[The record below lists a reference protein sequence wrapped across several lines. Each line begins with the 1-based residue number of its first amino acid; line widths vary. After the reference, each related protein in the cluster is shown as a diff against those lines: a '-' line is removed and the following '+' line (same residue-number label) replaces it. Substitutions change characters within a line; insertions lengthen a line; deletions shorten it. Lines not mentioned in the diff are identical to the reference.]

1 MKKRKRIGA
10 VIIISLLV
18 IAVICGIFV
27 IYCVRPDIEPEQDR
41 LVSEPAA
48 SPSTEEDA
56 PVTATESAP
65 ADTYVNYLQE
75 SGVFELPISGA
86 SGYASVSLRLYT
98 DQSADANVI
107 ATLNAGQGFTILE
120 ESGDWWQI
128 ALDEKQGWVKHQ
140 YCLINL
146 PDVIPSII
154 YDNTN
159 SYASIMKSSEKDIP
173 NITGQALYQAKMYS
187 ARFDAE
193 VYVVPV
199 LYEMA
204 KKIGAAQQAALAEGD
219 TLIIYE
225 AFRPYDVQQSIAGN
239 LRALMNAD
247 PLVEEG
253 VTRSPWSMGW
263 FIVTGISNHQRG
275 AAIDVSLG
283 KVVTRETRACGGYEY
298 TAIREYSEYFMP
310 TAMHELSA
318 AAAIFLSP
326 VSSNS
331 ATAWLDAEPAETM
344 NREALLLQTYCTNAG
359 LTPLASEWWH
369 FNDLE
374 SRESAVNSGS
384 VGKYFVQ
391 QNYSAVPFF

>member
-1 MKKRKRIGA
+1 M
-10 VIIISLLV
+10 
-18 IAVICGIFV
+18 
-27 IYCVRPDIEPEQDR
+27 
-41 LVSEPAA
+41 SEPAA